1 MNEFDRIAT
10 YLAPLTRGTDAALG
24 LTDDAALWQP
34 PPGRAVVL
42 TTDTMVSGCHYLD
55 ADGAE
60 AVAAKLLR
68 VNLSDLAAMGA
79 TPFGFLLN
87 TALGPHEDEAWL
99 AAFAEGLGADIDRY
113 GMPLLGGDS
122 VATPGPAVLTVTAIG
137 TVQAGRALRR
147 NGAAAGDDIYVS
159 GTVGDA
165 GLGLAVKLGGLTGLP
180 ERLSAPLLQRLH
192 RPEPRLALGRGLA
205 EGADAVLASACIDLS
220 DGLLQDLGHVARQ
233 SGLSIRLSAPALPLS
248 EPAAEIVADMPE
260 RLPELMAAGDDYE
273 LAFTAP
279 SGRRQEIASLSR
291 ALDLPLT
298 RIGEAV
304 AGPAGEVVVL
314 DATGAAVE
322 IVGAGYQHFS

>member
-10 YLAPLTRGTDAALG
+10 YLAPLTRGADAALG

-42 TTDTMVSGCHYLD
+42 TTDTMVSGRHYLD
-55 ADGAE
+55 DDGPQ

-113 GMPLLGGDS
+113 EVPLLGGDS
-122 VATPGPAVLTVTAIG
+122 VATPGPAVLTVTAVG
-137 TVQAGRALRR
+137 TVRAGRALRR
-147 NGAAAGDDIYVS
+147 NGAAVGDDIYVS

-165 GLGLAVKLGGLTGLP
+165 GLGLAIKLGGLTGLP

-192 RPEPRLALGRGLA
+192 WPEPRLALGRRLA
-205 EGADAVLASACIDLS
+205 EGEGGALASACIDLS

-233 SGLSIRLSAPALPLS
+233 SDLAIRLSAPALPLS
-248 EPAAEIVADMPE
+248 DAAAEIVADMPD
-260 RLPELMAAGDDYE
+260 RLPGLMSAGDDYE
-273 LAFTAP
+273 LAFAAP
-279 SGRRQEIASLSR
+279 VAHRAALADLSA

-298 RIGEAV
+298 RIGEAA
-304 AGPAGEVVVL
+304 AGPAGQVVVL